1 MVNDF
6 KGCNDGSVVFNLC
19 YYDEPAVPH
28 VAFNDAE
35 CIFRKSGIYS
45 YLVFC
50 ENHKNKDMINNYV
63 KIIDQLKE
71 EIIYLINESEK
82 DDSFRLGDNFMRFK
96 FKTDDSLPYNQKI
109 NIPVCVISLSSVIKK
124 GNTYYPNFRSQKC
137 FYESFSEI

>member
-19 YYDEPAVPH
+19 YYDETAVPH
-28 VAFNDAE
+28 VAFNDTE

-45 YLVFC
+45 YLAFC

-71 EIIYLINESEK
+71 
-82 DDSFRLGDNFMRFK
+82 
-96 FKTDDSLPYNQKI
+96 
-109 NIPVCVISLSSVIKK
+109 
-124 GNTYYPNFRSQKC
+124 
-137 FYESFSEI
+137 